1 MKERKKQSLQLSGEQ
16 VQRQDLRL
24 FTVLSSP
31 EKDFLEQEAE
41 LLADP
46 LFSRLCSPGEDGSA
60 PVVRRRLPGAA
71 YAFFRACADDGL
83 ASAAERS
90 GAGEWLSARPAML
103 ELARRAGAG
112 NFEKYFLSSSLDPKA
127 AAKACG
133 FTGEEVSA
141 LRAFTD
147 SFILAH
153 ERVPAASLPRLYFR
167 LSAVI
172 VRDGGSL
179 FAAYTHPSYFRGAY
193 FMDRSALSRL
203 VRSGAFTTDEA
214 RRAYSLLARAQ
225 RLSWRKAGFHRVL
238 EALIRA
244 QEGFLS
250 GRSGLKPLTQ
260 RDLAALTGLDPA
272 TVSRLVSSRS
282 VEAPWGEEIRMK
294 DLFLTKKA
302 FIIDKIKTMTGAG
315 SAKITD
321 REISEALR
329 KDCGLRVSRRS
340 VNLYRAGL

>member
-1 MKERKKQSLQLSGEQ
+1 
-16 VQRQDLRL
+16 
-24 FTVLSSP
+24 
-31 EKDFLEQEAE
+31 
-41 LLADP
+41 
-46 LFSRLCSPGEDGSA
+46 
-60 PVVRRRLPGAA
+60 
-71 YAFFRACADDGL
+71 
-83 ASAAERS
+83 
-90 GAGEWLSARPAML
+90 ML